1 MMQNNYFNKFKTED
15 MLLQK
20 NQVLFTY
27 FSKIVTVLYTFFFK
41 VVLLYSM
48 NLIA

>member
-27 FSKIVTVLYTFFFK
+27 FSKIVTVL
-41 VVLLYSM
+41 
-48 NLIA
+48 